1 MQGQRSPKANN
12 KSLGFVNELKTKA
25 ISRYVKKT
33 IPPSLK
39 RLLLNSQA
47 CRKPS
52 VKPYNQHEPC
62 KACEQGGL
70 LAPHWPHPRGYHS
83 LKKAF
88 LTPHTSCKAPS
99 CASYCRRAG
108 CHCWNI
114 SQGLSPADGYS
125 RGKAIDLNIL
135 ESRIKATAFS
145 KS

>member
-83 LKKAF
+83 LEKGF
-88 LTPHTSCKAPS
+88 PHPTYILQSTQLRQLLQKSRLPLLEHQPGAQPCRWIQQRK
-99 CASYCRRAG
+99 SY
-108 CHCWNI
+108 
-114 SQGLSPADGYS
+114 
-125 RGKAIDLNIL
+125 
-135 ESRIKATAFS
+135 
-145 KS
+145 

>member
-12 KSLGFVNELKTKA
+12 KSLGFVKELKTKA

-83 LKKAF
+83 LEKGF
-88 LTPHTSCKAPS
+88 PHPTYILQSTPKHLAAP
-99 CASYCRRAG
+99 
-108 CHCWNI
+108 
-114 SQGLSPADGYS
+114 
-125 RGKAIDLNIL
+125 
-135 ESRIKATAFS
+135 ATAEEPAATAGTS
-145 KS
+145 ARGSALQMDTAEEKLLT